1 MVGRL
6 IPVSLSCYEL
16 ADIYIALTIA
26 VDIFGKHDLTETRR
40 KIAEIFYRECRD
52 IVK

>member
-1 MVGRL
+1 MADKVVQ
-6 IPVSLSCYEL
+6 VSLSCYEL

-40 KIAEIFYRECRD
+40 KVAEIFYRECRD